1 MNEINRADICTIT
14 KCSIKDKLFL
24 VREFLSHT
32 RFFHGSEETMGP
44 STGEIINRSNYA
56 NESCFCNPL
65 MLPLSANS
73 TFVTTLAGFHRLQL
87 YFCPEQEGNQF
98 SRVSSISDTR
108 TTMNHPCSPILRS
121 ATLKISR
128 STE

>member
-1 MNEINRADICTIT
+1 M
-14 KCSIKDKLFL
+14 KLIDRTYARLQSTRLKTSYFL
-24 VREFLSHT
+24 FANFCPI
-32 RFFHGSEETMGP
+32 RFFRGPEETMGP